1 MQFDGGVKM
10 PNNRVEQAVKFF
22 NEGLLCSQALLL
34 TYGPQLG
41 IDEVTAIRVSR
52 PFGSGI
58 ARMCETCGAVSG
70 AYMVLGLRYQDENE
84 KIAKEKCYAR
94 CREFAKR
101 FKDINGST
109 NCFQLLQCDI
119 GAPEGQAKFR
129 QENLVKLCQ
138 SYVRCSAEIL
148 EQILS
153 ESD

>member
-1 MQFDGGVKM
+1 MSTSLV
-10 PNNRVEQAVKFF
+10 NLAVSCF
-22 NEGLLCSQALLL
+22 NDGLLCSQAMLR
-34 TYGPQLG
+34 TYGPQFG
-41 IDEVTAIRVSR
+41 IDENTAIRVAR

-70 AYMVLGLRYQDENE
+70 AYMVLGLRCQDDNE
-84 KIAKEKCYAR
+84 KVAKENCYAL

-119 GAPEGQAKFR
+119 GTPEGQARFR

-148 EQILS
+148 EQILL
-153 ESD
+153 ESNA